1 MGVCASKPPSS
12 STAATD
18 ADDGASLWS
27 ETRATDRDAPSPVS
41 TGRRRDGVSAS
52 TCERVGVIVVDDGD
66 EGNDDGSS
74 SSGSSVD
81 ERVVRRQAR
90 DVDEDAAAAA
100 ARETTTANA
109 TTPAKATRVEAMEDV
124 DASVDRVVS
133 SKRPAS
139 ASTSETWVR
148 VGETRMTTSPVE
160 SEAAA
165 RRRRSESEDDKATIE
180 ALRRALADKLPSSST
195 PQKAPDGSVLMA
207 SAVRPSASVAR
218 RARDRGEQPYRGETK
233 TTTTTSANRPSRRR
247 RDDEFLERNRSDDE
261 DAERRRRSAQKPPTN
276 KDDVEKRARRQLRKQ
291 ARDDVER
298 EMEIKTAVRAR
309 VEEKERQQDGTD
321 ADAGES
327 PLVSVVTPRSSLKI
341 KVPTPPSAA
350 DLKPRRSGAERY
362 GKSPRNSY
370 NSKLD
375 ELLAVAERA
384 GSTAERVRDQITD
397 LEQRVELNNLK
408 PIAVQPW
415 QEHGNAWAGDRHSKG
430 DRHSRHSKSARSE
443 RSSSAGTI
451 LNPKNKNS
459 REMRVKYE
467 HARSDGSNSTPTTP
481 EKPKIIT
488 SVLRSDLVK
497 SMGEMSADEKLK
509 RLGLKSVP
517 ENDDATSPTN
527 SNPWASVPRRPSPAR
542 REWRERISPA
552 QAPRSTYSGDDGEN
566 GFSPPPP
573 SVGSHRDNGAE
584 SPANYLDKLK
594 AQAKL
599 ARSESA
605 KSWKPGVGVQIG
617 RAL

>member
-18 ADDGASLWS
+18 ADDGASPWS

-195 PQKAPDGSVLMA
+195 PQKAPNGSVLMA
-207 SAVRPSASVAR
+207 SAVRPSASVA
-218 RARDRGEQPYRGETK
+218 T
-233 TTTTTSANRPSRRR
+233 
-247 RDDEFLERNRSDDE
+247 
-261 DAERRRRSAQKPPTN
+261 
-276 KDDVEKRARRQLRKQ
+276 
-291 ARDDVER
+291 R
-298 EMEIKTAVRAR
+298 E
-309 VEEKERQQDGTD
+309 G
-321 ADAGES
+321 
-327 PLVSVVTPRSSLKI
+327 PR
-341 KVPTPPSAA
+341 
-350 DLKPRRSGAERY
+350 
-362 GKSPRNSY
+362 
-370 NSKLD
+370 
-375 ELLAVAERA
+375 
-384 GSTAERVRDQITD
+384 
-397 LEQRVELNNLK
+397 
-408 PIAVQPW
+408 
-415 QEHGNAWAGDRHSKG
+415 
-430 DRHSRHSKSARSE
+430 
-443 RSSSAGTI
+443 
-451 LNPKNKNS
+451 
-459 REMRVKYE
+459 
-467 HARSDGSNSTPTTP
+467 
-481 EKPKIIT
+481 
-488 SVLRSDLVK
+488 
-497 SMGEMSADEKLK
+497 
-509 RLGLKSVP
+509 
-517 ENDDATSPTN
+517 
-527 SNPWASVPRRPSPAR
+527 
-542 REWRERISPA
+542 
-552 QAPRSTYSGDDGEN
+552 
-566 GFSPPPP
+566 
-573 SVGSHRDNGAE
+573 
-584 SPANYLDKLK
+584 
-594 AQAKL
+594 
-599 ARSESA
+599 
-605 KSWKPGVGVQIG
+605 
-617 RAL
+617 

>member
-1 MGVCASKPPSS
+1 MGACASKPPSS
-12 STAATD
+12 STASTHRDDD
-18 ADDGASLWS
+18 ASPRS
-27 ETRATDRDAPSPVS
+27 ETRATDRDATATVSS
-41 TGRRRDGVSAS
+41 TGRRRDGVSTS
-52 TCERVGVIVVDDGD
+52 TSERVGVIVVND
-66 EGNDDGSS
+66 EGGDDGSS

-81 ERVVRRQAR
+81 ERVVQREAR
-90 DVDEDAAAAA
+90 DVDEDATAAAA
-100 ARETTTANA
+100 ATRETTTANA
-109 TTPAKATRVEAMEDV
+109 TTPAKATRVEAIEDV
-124 DASVDRVVS
+124 DASVDRGIS
-133 SKRPAS
+133 SKRAAS
-139 ASTSETWVR
+139 ASTSEPWVR
-148 VGETRMTTSPVE
+148 VGETRMTMSPVE

-207 SAVRPSASVAR
+207 SAVRPSASAAR
-218 RARDRGEQPYRGETK
+218 RARDRGERPYRGE
-233 TTTTTSANRPSRRR
+233 TTTSANRPSRRG

-261 DAERRRRSAQKPPTN
+261 DAERRRRSAQKPPAN

-298 EMEIKTAVRAR
+298 EMVIKTAVRAR
-309 VEEKERQQDGTD
+309 VEDDERRRDGTD

-341 KVPTPPSAA
+341 KVPTPSAA
-350 DLKPRRSGAERY
+350 AADSKPRGSGAERY

-488 SVLRSDLVK
+488 SVLRSDLLK

-509 RLGLKSVP
+509 RLGLKPVP
-517 ENDDATSPTN
+517 EVDDAPSPTN
-527 SNPWASVPRRPSPAR
+527 SNPWPSAPRGPSPAR
-542 REWRERISPA
+542 REWRERMSPA

-584 SPANYLDKLK
+584 SPANYLGKLK

>member
-1 MGVCASKPPSS
+1 MGACASKPPSS
-12 STAATD
+12 STPPTRR
-18 ADDGASLWS
+18 DDSPWS
-27 ETRATDRDAPSPVS
+27 KTRAMDGDAPSTVS
-41 TGRRRDGVSAS
+41 TGRRRDGVSTS
-52 TCERVGVIVVDDGD
+52 TSERVGVIVVDDGD
-66 EGNDDGSS
+66 GDEDGGDDGSS

-81 ERVVRRQAR
+81 ERVVQREAR
-90 DVDEDAAAAA
+90 AVDEDAAA
-100 ARETTTANA
+100 RETTANA
-109 TTPAKATRVEAMEDV
+109 TTPANATRVEAMEDV
-124 DASVDRVVS
+124 DASVDRGVS
-133 SKRPAS
+133 SKRAAS
-139 ASTSETWVR
+139 ASTSEPWVR
-148 VGETRMTTSPVE
+148 VGETRMTMSPVE

-207 SAVRPSASVAR
+207 SAVRPSASAAR
-218 RARDRGEQPYRGETK
+218 RARDRGERPYRGE
-233 TTTTTSANRPSRRR
+233 TTTSANRPSRRR
-247 RDDEFLERNRSDDE
+247 RDDEFLEGNRSDDE
-261 DAERRRRSAQKPPTN
+261 DAERRRRSAQKPPAN

-298 EMEIKTAVRAR
+298 EMVMKTAVRAR
-309 VEEKERQQDGTD
+309 VEEDERRRDGTD
-321 ADAGES
+321 ADTGES

-341 KVPTPPSAA
+341 KVPTPPSAS
-350 DLKPRRSGAERY
+350 DSKPRGSGAERY

-488 SVLRSDLVK
+488 SVLRSDLLK

-509 RLGLKSVP
+509 RLGLKPVP
-517 ENDDATSPTN
+517 EVDDAPSPTN
-527 SNPWASVPRRPSPAR
+527 SNPWPSAPRGPSPAR
-542 REWRERISPA
+542 RQWRERMSPA

-573 SVGSHRDNGAE
+573 SVGSHRDSGAE